1 VRNVLE
7 VHHAA
12 AVGFDAG
19 YQTTAAQPRD
29 DPRFSSWLLITVT
42 VVQGIPTMG
51 IPTMT
56 KCLGACA
63 MQSSSTYLGGWRE
76 HPSELRKL
84 IGDVIE
90 VSRTART
97 PVKAAPATERTRTV
111 QFRPLLTP
119 EPPKNLPLENSH
131 DSPHL

>member
-97 PVKAAPATERTRTV
+97 PVKAAAGDRADSDRTIPTLV
-111 QFRPLLTP
+111 DTGTSQK
-119 EPPKNLPLENSH
+119 PPFGE
-131 DSPHL
+131 